1 MPFRRPTKKVAE
13 AALRKRR
20 EKEVPKEFQVDGCFE
35 RIRKPDYGD
44 WLSDQ
49 PETGQRFQSFLSL
62 SMRCTPHSY
71 VDIIELVV
79 IGPWDPNRAPN
90 LDNIVRYT
98 AAFFSGC
105 QVRVAK
111 ERVKL
116 KSKVLAENSR
126 EGGEGQLQICVGS
139 ITDYLN
145 KRKLDK
151 EVVCQVAVTMVD
163 IYPIKDGIAWNFV
176 FGQAIPMDCVGVFS
190 FSRYADGFPV
200 EWNDD
205 LDIKAGDYDKV
216 NSEGKPLEAEA
227 RKLLFKRSCKVLAH
241 EIGHIFGIK
250 HCIYYQCLM
259 NGSNHMTESDGKP
272 IYYCPIDL
280 RKLQEAL
287 KFDVL
292 ERHKKLL
299 ALWTEFGW
307 GDEAAWGEK
316 RLMSLKKS
324 TKESPKG
331 PADVM
336 NPRAIKEEKAAH
348 DDRNTTDVRQPQAIK
363 QYPIQKKSPI
373 LKKSSIQKKS
383 PIKRKSPMPLSKKR
397 QSTQRKFENPLSIKP
412 LAIHRRE

>member
-1 MPFRRPTKKVAE
+1 MPFRRPTKKDAE

-163 IYPIKDGIAWNFV
+163 IYPIKDGIA
-176 FGQAIPMDCVGVFS
+176 
-190 FSRYADGFPV
+190 
-200 EWNDD
+200 
-205 LDIKAGDYDKV
+205 
-216 NSEGKPLEAEA
+216 
-227 RKLLFKRSCKVLAH
+227 
-241 EIGHIFGIK
+241 
-250 HCIYYQCLM
+250 
-259 NGSNHMTESDGKP
+259 
-272 IYYCPIDL
+272 
-280 RKLQEAL
+280 
-287 KFDVL
+287 
-292 ERHKKLL
+292 
-299 ALWTEFGW
+299 
-307 GDEAAWGEK
+307 
-316 RLMSLKKS
+316 
-324 TKESPKG
+324 
-331 PADVM
+331 
-336 NPRAIKEEKAAH
+336 
-348 DDRNTTDVRQPQAIK
+348 
-363 QYPIQKKSPI
+363 
-373 LKKSSIQKKS
+373 
-383 PIKRKSPMPLSKKR
+383 
-397 QSTQRKFENPLSIKP
+397 
-412 LAIHRRE
+412 